1 MTLPI
6 LGLSILMGVLLILFL
21 LPTSIAL
28 AGG

>member
-6 LGLSILMGVLLILFL
+6 RGLSILMGVLLILFL
-21 LPTSIAL
+21 LPPSIAL

>member
-6 LGLSILMGVLLILFL
+6 RGLSILMGVLLILFL